1 MPLPDPSLPET
12 GTEVDTPGSEIIT
25 DQPNK
30 TLPIIDSLVKAAEDI
45 TNAEIEATNGLVKIA
60 QLRAKAMTMPVLIE
74 FAKGLFQE
82 RYDNIPAS
90 LEKDLAEYMEKI
102 GDGTKELT
110 RLEAVYAYG
119 LEIHVKVEALRNL
132 AAVVEPNLG
141 RDAVNWLKIFG
152 LL

>member
-1 MPLPDPSLPET
+1 MPLPDPSLPEI

-90 LEKDLAEYMEKI
+90 LEKDIAEYMEKI

>member
-12 GTEVDTPGSEIIT
+12 GTEVDTPGSEVVT

-82 RYDNIPAS
+82 QYNNIPAG
-90 LEKDLAEYMEKI
+90 LEKDIAQYLTKI
-102 GDGTKELT
+102 GDGTKDLT
-110 RLEAVYAYG
+110 SLEAVYAYG
-119 LEIHVKVEALRNL
+119 LEIHVKVEGLRNV

-141 RDAVNWLKIFG
+141 RDALNWLRVFG